1 VISVVRQIKQI
12 VVSTLI
18 DWPPENSKCNQEEY
32 LRICRRYPFV
42 FFIKRKEKKRKEANQ
57 QVNEIMEHAC

>member
-1 VISVVRQIKQI
+1 
-12 VVSTLI
+12 VSTLI

-32 LRICRRYPFV
+32 LRICRRYPFG
-42 FFIKRKEKKRKEANQ
+42 FFYKKKRKEKKREEANQ